1 MGPASRWLTINPS
14 RSRRIYLLGLAL
26 GVAAISGCSL
36 GGPGPMPVLT
46 KSQQIQQ
53 VKTNE
58 NLLQNN
64 PKIPAALNAQESAM
78 YQRQLNDIQA
88 GTANGPKK

>member
-1 MGPASRWLTINPS
+1 
-14 RSRRIYLLGLAL
+14 
-26 GVAAISGCSL
+26 
-36 GGPGPMPVLT
+36 
-46 KSQQIQQ
+46 